1 MTRGKDALP
10 LPFPAPRL
18 ASRIAD
24 MEHPDLLVDLRL
36 EILDRNFITVPRRR
50 IFETVE
56 LYHHKAPTLR
66 LAVDGTS
73 PGQMSALTPRP
84 AVLLH
89 RSEPPDSA
97 ITGLMRCSRRR
108 GYSITSS
115 ARTRMVG
122 GTASP
127 RDFAVLALNASSNF
141 VGCSTG
147 RSAGLA
153 PLRILTTIVALC
165 RNSAARL
172 GP

>member
-1 MTRGKDALP
+1 MTRGEDALP

-18 ASRIAD
+18 ASRITD
-24 MEHPDLLVDLRL
+24 MEHPDLLADLCL
-36 EILDRNFITVPRRR
+36 EIFDRNFITVPRTS

-97 ITGLMRCSRRR
+97 INGP
-108 GYSITSS
+108 S
-115 ARTRMVG
+115 APQQT
-122 GTASP
+122 
-127 RDFAVLALNASSNF
+127 LAY
-141 VGCSTG
+141 
-147 RSAGLA
+147 
-153 PLRILTTIVALC
+153 
-165 RNSAARL
+165 
-172 GP
+172 